1 MEDYFKYR
9 FPKDE
14 IDESEDY
21 KNWHIYK
28 QKMYND
34 QMQEI
39 DDKEEKLKLLEENLK
54 TNYFTLLERK
64 DQRLNSSTSYA
75 TLKKQSSKPML
86 KESTP
91 SPKKKKKNQQ
101 NSHSIHSS
109 PLSPRKQ
116 SQNRSQSTTAFE
128 F

>member
-1 MEDYFKYR
+1 VADPMEDYFKYR

-54 TNYFTLLERK
+54 TNYFTLLGRK

-75 TLKKQSSKPML
+75 TLKKQS
-86 KESTP
+86 
-91 SPKKKKKNQQ
+91 
-101 NSHSIHSS
+101 
-109 PLSPRKQ
+109 
-116 SQNRSQSTTAFE
+116 
-128 F
+128 